1 MSRSRAGIER
11 YGDRF
16 FMLRIIFF
24 LLSFQIVSTASAE
37 AIPSELAPIIVS
49 ATRWETSGI
58 PTSASIRVITRD
70 QIIESGATHVTEVLQ
85 GQGGVQ
91 ITDLFGDGSRSII
104 DLRGFGSTGSAN
116 SLILIDGRRI
126 NNTDL
131 ASPRLNNIFIKDI
144 ERIEITQ
151 GSSTVLYGD
160 QAVGGVVNIITKRP
174 TEFEAGVKLGYG
186 SYDFQSQL
194 AHVSHRFENGVGIR
208 ASAEHKRTDG
218 YRDNNNTSYDNG
230 FINLSYEGDG
240 SWIFVEYQRTDEE
253 LGLPGA
259 LTAIQLAVSRTQTV
273 FPLDF
278 NDSIS
283 EVSRIGGS
291 FSIIPNWEFATE
303 FTYRKDDVKG
313 ALTGLSLT
321 QDRRQKAFNPRIKGI
336 VNIANRPLAVIAGS
350 DIEKT
355 DYILV
360 SPFGPQ
366 IGDQNMVSVYTLV
379 TLPINDFISL
389 TGGIRKAWHD
399 RELNDGI
406 RFLPGD
412 LLRDRQTAST
422 VGITINPTASWRVF
436 LKREEN
442 YRFPLLD
449 EEMNVFTLS
458 TSLETQTGVSYEAG
472 AKWYSNWIQTSL
484 TGYFLDIE
492 NEINVDP
499 TRFLENINLDKTEH
513 TGLIYEIDLY
523 PSEQL
528 SIGAQYTYTNT
539 EITAGTFAGN
549 DIPLVAEHQMHMN
562 ASYHFMNY
570 WNLNAE
576 IFFISDRNAG
586 GNFTGSLAELD
597 GYDVA
602 NLNLN
607 FDYKHFSASA
617 KINNLLDEE
626 YNDSAGVNFAGAV
639 GFFPAPERNF
649 VLTIR
654 YDF

>member
-1 MSRSRAGIER
+1 
-11 YGDRF
+11 
-16 FMLRIIFF
+16 MLRIFF
-24 LLSFQIVSTASAE
+24 VLFSFQVISTALAN
-37 AIPSELAPIIVS
+37 AIASEEAPIIVS

-58 PTSASIRVITRD
+58 PTPGSIKVITRE
-70 QIIESGATHVTEVLQ
+70 QIIASGASNVTEVLK
-85 GQGGVQ
+85 GQGGLQ

-104 DLRGFGSTGSAN
+104 DMRGFGSTGSAN
-116 SLILIDGRRI
+116 TLILIDGRRI

-144 ERIEITQ
+144 ERIEITR
-151 GSSTVLYGD
+151 GSSAVLYGD
-160 QAVGGVVNIITKRP
+160 QAVGGVVNIITRRP
-174 TEFEAGVKLGYG
+174 TEFKAEVELGYG

-194 AHVSHRFENGVGIR
+194 AHVSHRLENGTGIR
-208 ASAEHKRTDG
+208 VSAERKRTDG
-218 YRDNNNTSYDNG
+218 YRDNNKTSYDNG
-230 FINLSYEGDG
+230 FINLSYEGDS
-240 SWIFVEYQRTDEE
+240 SWIFIEYQRTDED

-259 LTAIQLAVSRTQTV
+259 LTETELAVSRKQTM

-291 FSIIPNWEFATE
+291 FSITPNWKFAAE
-303 FTYRKDDVKG
+303 YTYRKDDVNA

-336 VNIANRPLAVIAGS
+336 VNIVNRPLTMIVGS
-350 DIEKT
+350 DIERT

-360 SPFGPQ
+360 SPFGAQ
-366 IGDQNMVSVYTLV
+366 IGDRDMTSVYTLA

-389 TGGIRKAWHD
+389 TGGIRKAWNE
-399 RELNDGI
+399 RVLNDCC
-406 RFLPGD
+406 RFFTKTSFK
-412 LLRDRQTAST
+412 DRQTAST
-422 VGITINPTASWRVF
+422 IGITVSPIASWRVF
-436 LKREEN
+436 LKREDN

-458 TSLETQTGVSYEAG
+458 TPLETQTGISYEAG
-472 AKWYSNWIQTSL
+472 TEWYNNWLQTSL

-499 TRFLENINLDKTEH
+499 NAFFENINLDETEH
-513 TGLIYEIDLY
+513 SGVIYEIDLY
-523 PSEQL
+523 PSEKL

-549 DIPLVAEHQMHMN
+549 DIPLVAEHQLHLN

-570 WNLNAE
+570 WNLNTE
-576 IFFISDRNAG
+576 IFFISDRNSG
-586 GNFTGSLAELD
+586 GDFTGSLAELD
-597 GYDVA
+597 GYEVV

-607 FDYKHFSASA
+607 FDYEHFSASA

-626 YNDSAGVNFAGAV
+626 YNGSASVNFFGAV

-649 VLTIR
+649 VLTIG
-654 YDF
+654 YEF

>member
-1 MSRSRAGIER
+1 
-11 YGDRF
+11 
-16 FMLRIIFF
+16 MLRIIFL
-24 LLSFQIVSTASAE
+24 LLSLQVCTTASAE
-37 AIPSELAPIIVS
+37 PIPREEAPIIVS

-58 PTSASIRVITRD
+58 TTSGSIKVITRD
-70 QIIESGATHVTEVLQ
+70 QIIASGASNVTEVLQ
-85 GQGGVQ
+85 GQGGLQ

-104 DLRGFGSTGSAN
+104 DMRGFGGTGSAN
-116 SLILIDGRRI
+116 TLILIDGRRI

-151 GSSTVLYGD
+151 GSSAVLYGD
-160 QAVGGVVNIITKRP
+160 QAVGGVVNIITRRP
-174 TEFEAGVKLGYG
+174 TEFEVGVELGYG

-194 AHVSHRFENGVGIR
+194 AHVSHRFKNGTGIR
-208 ASAEHKRTDG
+208 ASAERKRTDG
-218 YRDNNNTSYDNG
+218 YRDNNKTSYDNG
-230 FINLSYEGDG
+230 FINLSYEGDR
-240 SWIFVEYQRTDEE
+240 SWIFAEYQRTDEE

-259 LTAIQLAVSRTQTV
+259 LTATELAVSRKQTM

-278 NDSIS
+278 NDSTS

-291 FSIIPNWEFATE
+291 FSITPNWDFAVE
-303 FTYRKDDVKG
+303 YTYRKDDVIG
-313 ALTGLSLT
+313 VLTGLSLS
-321 QDRRQKAFNPRIKGI
+321 QERRQKAFNPRIRGI
-336 VNIANRPLAVIAGS
+336 ITIANRPITVIVGS

-360 SPFGPQ
+360 SPFGSQ
-366 IGDQNMVSVYTLV
+366 IGDQDMASVYTLA
-379 TLPINDFISL
+379 TLPINGFISL

-399 RELNDGI
+399 RALNDGF
-406 RFLPGD
+406 RFFPGD
-412 LLRDRQTAST
+412 LLKDRQTAST
-422 VGITINPTASWRVF
+422 IGITIRPTDSWRVF
-436 LKREEN
+436 IKRENN

-458 TSLETQTGVSYEAG
+458 TPLKTQTGVSYEAG
-472 AKWYSNWIQTSL
+472 AEWHNNWLQTSL
-484 TGYFLDIE
+484 TGYLLDIE

-499 TRFLENINLDKTEH
+499 AAFFENINLDETEH
-513 TGLIYEIDLY
+513 SGIIYEIDLS
-523 PSEQL
+523 PSENL

-549 DIPLVAEHQMHMN
+549 DIPLVAGHQIHLN
-562 ASYHFMNY
+562 ASYYFMNY
-570 WNLNAE
+570 WNLNAN

-586 GNFTGSLAELD
+586 GDFTGSLAELD
-597 GYDVA
+597 GYEVA

-607 FDYKHFSASA
+607 FDYEHFSASA
-617 KINNLLDEE
+617 KINNLLDKE
-626 YNDSAGVNFAGAV
+626 YNGSASVNFFGTV

-649 VLTIR
+649 VLTIG